1 MMHFIGFNRE
11 EEAEKWARKHIGIEH
26 PVGFFRAISAV
37 DENDKFACVAVMTNF
52 TSRNIDIN
60 IAISNRDSLSPRS
73 AVLMF
78 NEIFSYAFDTL
89 RAVRVTA
96 LSRSKNQKAN
106 KFIEHIGFKPEGT
119 MRKAFQDDDLN
130 IYGFLAEEYYSHA
143 WYRGKNG

>member
-78 NEIFSYAFDTL
+78 NEIFSYTFDTL

-96 LSRSKNQKAN
+96 LSRSKNQRAN

>member
-78 NEIFSYAFDTL
+78 NEIFSYTFDTL

>member
-1 MMHFIGFNRE
+1 
-11 EEAEKWARKHIGIEH
+11 
-26 PVGFFRAISAV
+26 
-37 DENDKFACVAVMTNF
+37 
-52 TSRNIDIN
+52 
-60 IAISNRDSLSPRS
+60 
-73 AVLMF
+73 MF

-89 RAVRVTA
+89 RAARVTA

-106 KFIEHIGFKPEGT
+106 KFIEHIGFKPEGV

>member
-1 MMHFIGFNRE
+1 MRFIGFDRE
-11 EEAEKWARKHIGIEH
+11 EEAEAWARKQIGIEH

-37 DENDKFACVAVMTNF
+37 DEHDKFACVAVMTNF

-78 NEIFSYAFDTL
+78 NEIFSYTFDTL

-96 LSRSKNQKAN
+96 LSRGKNMKAN
-106 KFIEHIGFKPEGT
+106 KFFEHIGFKQEGV
-119 MRKAFQDDDLN
+119 MRKAFPDDDLN